1 MTMKKNLLVR
11 LYLTMI
17 ALLSV
22 HSCRQDILPDKESYN
37 NTSAFQL
44 TSKRISLTEA
54 KHKAKLLPEIKKAE
68 TEFKKL
74 KTNAF
79 GKTVNYGNG
88 VSIDTESVIF
98 IENGPN
104 YHTYTFNVIS
114 ENSSADAPLE
124 NLLLTP
130 LPDGTY
136 KKLLISYNFTEQ
148 EKQII
153 NSGGYVNTKGKSKVT
168 DLGKGTLDDIVSKSQ
183 SCGYVEAQA
192 YTICSEGVHFHGES
206 NCNADVKSQLIT
218 VYLWKCESID
228 DGSGTSGGG
237 SLPGSG
243 PGEGGG
249 GSPCPDCPTDG
260 GSTPTEPCNGNGVLT
275 GPLDPTTDI
284 GDGTCT
290 GVPTLPNPGL
300 PIKTNP
306 CQKTKAMLENPAVQ
320 TKLDSLKNHSTGTG
334 ELGFKIK
341 KDGTTSG
348 IIDGGEHEVALGD
361 MTGWQGAYH
370 NHTST
375 GIPMHSPP
383 DIDNGLLKLA
393 RSQPTQPV
401 GEHNNAYFGMIV
413 KKACSTCAGGFKIY
427 HYVIRFNGNYDDAI
441 TNFSQEKLDELTL
454 DYQKLEDVL
463 TNLYGPFGNTYI
475 DGTGRITN
483 EGLEILFFETL
494 KSMNLDNKLILQRV
508 DDDGNG
514 NITVNNITLD
524 ADGLHTTASPC
535 P

>member
-1 MTMKKNLLVR
+1 MKKNLLVR

-74 KTNAF
+74 KTSAF

-104 YHTYTFNVIS
+104 YHTYTFNVTS
-114 ENSSADAPLE
+114 ENTSADAPLE

-168 DLGKGTLDDIVSKSQ
+168 DLGKGTLYDIVSKSQ

-237 SLPGSG
+237 SSPGSG

-334 ELGFKIK
+334 ELGFKTK

-348 IIDGGEHEVALGD
+348 IINGGKHAVD
-361 MTGWQGAYH
+361 MGIKAGYQGGYH

-375 GIPMHSPP
+375 GIPMHSAP
-383 DIDNGLLKLA
+383 DIESNLLAFA
-393 RSQPTQPV
+393 RAQPT
-401 GEHNNAYFGMIV
+401 GEHKNAYFGMVV
-413 KKACSTCAGGFKIY
+413 KKVCTSCPGGFKTYNYIM
-427 HYVIRFNGNYDDAI
+427 RFDGEYSDAL
-441 TNFSQEKLDELTL
+441 TSFSQLDIDKLKIE
-454 DYQKLEDVL
+454 YSIKESKLSDP
-463 TNLYGPFGNTYI
+463 TGSYGSTYI
-475 DGTGRITN
+475 DSAGNLTN
-483 EGLEILFFETL
+483 EGLEVLFFDTVKKMGL
-494 KSMNLDNKLILQRV
+494 TNKIILQRIEDDV
-508 DDDGNG
+508 DG
-514 NITVNNITLD
+514 TVNNITLNP
-524 ADGLHTTASPC
+524 DGLHTTANPC
-535 P
+535 I

>member
-1 MTMKKNLLVR
+1 MTMKKDILIR
-11 LYLTMI
+11 LYLTMM
-17 ALLSV
+17 ALLSS
-22 HSCRQDILPDKESYN
+22 HSCRQDILPEKETYH

-44 TSKRISLTEA
+44 TSKRISLNES
-54 KHKAKLLPEIKKAE
+54 KHKAKLLPELKKAE
-68 TEFKKL
+68 AEFKA
-74 KTNAF
+74 KTKSNAF
-79 GKTVNYGNG
+79 GKIVNFGNSG
-88 VSIDTESVIF
+88 SIDTDDVIY
-98 IENGPN
+98 IENGTGF
-104 YHTYTFNVIS
+104 HSYTFNIKHD
-114 ENSSADAPLE
+114 NAPADAPVE
-124 NLLLTP
+124 NLLLSL

-136 KKLLISYNFTEQ
+136 KELLVTYNFTSA
-148 EKQII
+148 EKQTLMD
-153 NSGGYVNTKGKSKVT
+153 GGYVNTNGKTTVT
-168 DLGKGTLDDIVSKSQ
+168 ELATGTYSGVLAKTSCSYETVTVNLPCTSEDQHMPGQ
-183 SCGYVEAQA
+183 SCDMTGDDAPKS
-192 YTICSEGVHFHGES
+192 YTLVALVCGADTSLGEEG
-206 NCNADVKSQLIT
+206 T
-218 VYLWKCESID
+218 P
-228 DGSGTSGGG
+228 GGG
-237 SLPGSG
+237 VSI
-243 PGEGGG
+243 GEIGGLG
-249 GSPCPDCPTDG
+249 GNNL
-260 GSTPTEPCNGNGVLT
+260 TPTQPNVPVRNNPCN
-275 GPLDPTTDI
+275 
-284 GDGTCT
+284 
-290 GVPTLPNPGL
+290 
-300 PIKTNP
+300 
-306 CQKTKAMLENPAVQ
+306 KTKAMLENPAVQ
-320 TKLDSLKNHSTGTG
+320 TKLNSLKNHSTGTG

-341 KDGTTSG
+341 KDGTTSD
-348 IIDGGEHEVALGD
+348 IIDGGKHEVDLGN

-413 KKACSTCAGGFKIY
+413 KKACSTCTGGFKIY